1 MFEEESIDSQR
12 VAVIGIFTA
21 VVIFIAI
28 IMVQVLFYRT
38 QRASVTVK
46 ETAKPRDLAEVQTEQ
61 ATALTGYRWVDRDTD
76 MVTMPIKE
84 AMQLETKR
92 LAGAGQ

>member
-1 MFEEESIDSQR
+1 MHAMAETTIYDFEALSIDGQR

-38 QRASVTVK
+38 QHAPVTVK
-46 ETAKPRDLAEVQTEQ
+46 EA
-61 ATALTGYRWVDRDTD
+61 
-76 MVTMPIKE
+76 
-84 AMQLETKR
+84 
-92 LAGAGQ
+92 AG